1 MQRRKPPPEIIEL
14 DLHEHDTVDALQ
26 YLLQLCNENKV
37 SGMVFAATLKGSS
50 PVFGTT
56 GRLASNGIEA
66 AGLAAI
72 LEAQL
77 TQPYLSCA
85 AHRQ

>member
-1 MQRRKPPPEIIEL
+1 MPPRKPPPELIEL
-14 DLHEHDTVDALQ
+14 DLHEHDTVEALQ
-26 YLLQLCNENKV
+26 YLLQLCNENRV
-37 SGMVFAATLKGSS
+37 SGVIFAATLKGAS

-72 LEAQL
+72 LEDQL

-85 AHRQ
+85 QR